1 MDRRDTRQVLSDTN
15 MGVSP
20 PACQLLKTDKF
31 LYLQSVMYDAV
42 ITASTLESAS
52 AVMHAG
58 LFREDYPPCLQ
69 FTTDVEDDASRR
81 S

>member
-1 MDRRDTRQVLSDTN
+1 
-15 MGVSP
+15 
-20 PACQLLKTDKF
+20 
-31 LYLQSVMYDAV
+31 MYDAV

-58 LFREDYPPCLQ
+58 LFREDYPPSLQ
-69 FTTDVEDDASRR
+69 FTTDVEGDAGRR